1 MSSLSRKLA
10 ARGAVGGL
18 ALAAFATDASASV
31 IAYTDF
37 SAFQAAASTLTTD
50 SFETAPWAPV
60 GVKPQGTSN
69 AGVTWS
75 AENDVFV
82 FDAAGHSGARVIT
95 SLDPTRGDFFD
106 WIQAVLPGDTKAVGG
121 WITTFNQGHGA
132 ELRAYDALDN
142 LLGSASL
149 GNTGHSYAFLG
160 LMADTAIAKVRFL
173 STNVVNPI
181 GDDIAL
187 DDFSFGGGGLS
198 VPVPEPT
205 GLALFGAALAG
216 LAFSRRRK
224 SLAAQAAV
232 DALDRRTLSD
242 IGIVPGQM
250 LVVAE
255 GVSVDRLNRQ

>member
-1 MSSLSRKLA
+1 MSSLSRKRA
-10 ARGAVGGL
+10 TRGAACGL

-37 SAFQAAASTLTTD
+37 SAFQAAASALTTD
-50 SFETAPWAPV
+50 SFETGPWTPV
-60 GVKPQGTSN
+60 GIKPQGTSN
-69 AGVTWS
+69 AGVTWT

-82 FDAAGHSGARVIT
+82 FGAAGHSGVNVIT
-95 SLDPTRGDFFD
+95 SLDPARGDFFD
-106 WIQAVLPGDTKAVGG
+106 SIQAMLPGDTKAVGG

-132 ELRAYDALDN
+132 ELQAYDALDN
-142 LLGSASL
+142 LLGSVAL

-173 STNVVNPI
+173 STNVVNVI

-224 SLAAQAAV
+224 SRAAQAGAA
-232 DALDRRTLSD
+232 ALDRRTLSD

-250 LVVAE
+250 LAVAQ
-255 GVSVDRLNRQ
+255 GIGFDRLNQH